1 MELQC
6 PKCDYVAMGA
16 DEAEAQ
22 EKLREHAQSA
32 HGMDESGFNKMLSDM
47 KHKISEL
54 FGRGIEGVQR
64 FATYHGPLG

>member
-54 FGRGIEGVQR
+54 FGR
-64 FATYHGPLG
+64 